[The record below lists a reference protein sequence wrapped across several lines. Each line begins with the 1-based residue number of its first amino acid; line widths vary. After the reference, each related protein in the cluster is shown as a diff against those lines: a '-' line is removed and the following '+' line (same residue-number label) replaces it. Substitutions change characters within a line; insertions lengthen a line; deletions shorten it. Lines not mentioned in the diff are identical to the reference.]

1 MFDGIEMDVVR
12 ATLQI
17 RFRRARCVRKNAV
30 AKYRV
35 RAAAVCWQT
44 DFRHEGNVRRIWF

>member
-1 MFDGIEMDVVR
+1 MFDGIEMDVVC

-17 RFRRARCVRKNAV
+17 RFVAYSVFVKNAV

-35 RAAAVCWQT
+35 RSAAVCWWKGSQ
-44 DFRHEGNVRRIWF
+44 HEGNVRRIWF